1 MFSGQILDDIL
12 PDTDTRN
19 YQVCYDSQTDTRGL
33 QRIRQY
39 LRKTQLQL

>member
-1 MFSGQILDDIL
+1 MFSDPILDDTL
-12 PDTDTRN
+12 LDTDTRN
-19 YQVCYDSQTDTRGL
+19 YQECYGSQTDTRGL